1 MKDLVNEYDDLIER
15 IHTLLAVPAAGG
27 DGEARALAEVEDV
40 LTSGY
45 ARAHALEAKRW
56 RLERQM
62 ADVVTRLP
70 AGDLELHVSELAG
83 LGGHAADTERELASL
98 RALLAGLRKRVDEL
112 RAAA

>member
-1 MKDLVNEYDDLIER
+1 MNDLVNEYDDLIER
-15 IHTLLAVPAAGG
+15 IHALLAVPPPAA
-27 DGEARALAEVEDV
+27 DEEPRTLAEVEDV

-45 ARAHALEAKRW
+45 ARAHALEARRW

-70 AGDLELHVSELAG
+70 AGDVELHVSELAG
-83 LGGHAADTERELASL
+83 LGGRAADTEQELATL